1 MRLWVTAGTRRVS
14 ALTHQKRRGR
24 LRAVAPTRGCLN
36 EIRIETFGEARLAEV
51 RVRITSEGDPVKLR
65 LETAD
70 VADD

>member
-1 MRLWVTAGTRRVS
+1 VVASEQSLQRGDVS
-14 ALTHQKRRGR
+14 W
-24 LRAVAPTRGCLN
+24 LN

-51 RVRITSEGDPVKLR
+51 RVRITSEGDQVKLR